1 MVVVSHCTPYCRIVL
16 MKDAAMGVD
25 YLCKWIIRFGYD

>member
-1 MVVVSHCTPYCRIVL
+1 MVVVSHRTPYCRIVL

-25 YLCKWIIRFGYD
+25 YLCKWIIQFEYD